1 MAVLNKIRQRSFFL
15 IVIIALALFAFIIG
29 DLLRNGG
36 FGGQKAQKTIGEING
51 EEIKT
56 SEFQALVD
64 NQRRGGSDMQAVKN
78 VWNQKINGLLAGQR
92 ADEAGIVVDKA
103 HLNEEL
109 ARRYGNDPSLKDEDG
124 NFSFSKLQELILE
137 MKEDDNKARYANWTN
152 NEVQIAKDVASNV
165 YFDMVKAGLGA
176 TINEGELAYKMES
189 DKINISYV
197 QLPYSSVDDKEA
209 EVSKDEI
216 AAYIKANKSEFE
228 SDAYANIEYVKI
240 DEVATLEDEKAISDE
255 LAKLINDADEFNN
268 VTKQTEKVLGF
279 TNTKNVEEFVNENS
293 AIKYTDKYEF
303 KSKLNAEVA
312 TNLFDAELG
321 KVYGP
326 YKEGNFIKLSKLI
339 ATTKIP
345 DSVKASHILIA
356 YKGLQ
361 FAGPDVTRTKEEAK
375 KLADSVL
382 TVVTK
387 KNDKFADLAGE
398 LSADR
403 SNKDKGGDLGYFT
416 PGRMVPAFNDY
427 VFENKTGDI
436 GVVETQFGYHIIKIE
451 DQKNIQKA
459 VKVATIAQKIEP
471 SEKTINE
478 IYAKSTKFVI
488 NARESGFAEA
498 AKAENLTVKP
508 VTKMGELDEN
518 IPGVG
523 QQRSIVR
530 WAFNEET
537 KKGAIKSFDLPS
549 GYVIAKLTAV
559 HEKGLMNVEEASAK
573 VSPILKNKKKADIL
587 KAKINGTN
595 LDEIA
600 KANNVSVKSASA
612 ITMKSSTISGAGIE
626 KKVVGTA
633 FALDVNEVS
642 KPIEGNKGVYVV
654 KVTSKTPGQG
664 LASYQGL
671 ANQKAEE
678 EARKSRSA
686 LLNALKDNADIEDKR
701 AVLY

>member
-15 IVIIALALFAFIIG
+15 IMIIALALFAFIIG
-29 DLLRNGG
+29 DLVRSGG

-64 NQRRGGSDMQAVKN
+64 NQRRSGSDMQAVRN
-78 VWNQKINGLLAGQR
+78 VWNQKVNGLLTGQR
-92 ADEAGIVVDKA
+92 ANDAGIIVDRE

-109 ARRYGNDPSLKDEDG
+109 ARRYANDPSLKDDDG
-124 NFSFSKLQELILE
+124 NFSLEKLQELILE
-137 MKEDDNKARYANWTN
+137 MKETDRVRYNNWTN
-152 NEVQIAKDVASNV
+152 NEGEIAKDVAGNV
-165 YFDMVKAGLGA
+165 YLNMVKAGLGA
-176 TINEGELAYKMES
+176 TINEGELAYKMEN

-197 QLPYSSVDDKEA
+197 QLPYTSVDDKEV
-209 EVSKDEI
+209 EVSKSEI
-216 AAYIKANKSEFE
+216 LAYINAHKTEYKR
-228 SDAYANIEYVKI
+228 DAYADIEYVKI
-240 DEVATLEDEKAISDE
+240 DEVATLEDEKAISTE
-255 LAKLINDADEFNN
+255 LAKLVNDSDEFNN

-279 TNTKNVEEFVNENS
+279 INTKNVEEFVNENS
-293 AIKYTDKYEF
+293 AIKYVDKYEF
-303 KSKLNAEVA
+303 KSKLNTDVA

-326 YKEGNFIKLSKLI
+326 YKDGAYIKLSKLI
-339 ATTKIP
+339 AETKIP
-345 DSVKASHILIA
+345 DSVKASHILVA

-382 TVVTK
+382 TVVSK
-387 KNDKFADLAGE
+387 KSSKFEELAAS

-427 VFENKTGDI
+427 VFENKTGDV
-436 GVVETQFGYHIIKIE
+436 GVVETQFGFHVIKIE

-459 VKVATIAQKIEP
+459 VKIATIAQKIEP

-488 NARESGFAEA
+488 DAREKGFEA
-498 AKAENLTVKP
+498 AAKEENLTTKP

-518 IPGVG
+518 IPGIG
-523 QQRSIVR
+523 KQRQIVR
-530 WAFNEET
+530 WAFDKET

-559 HEKGLMNVEEASAK
+559 EKAGLMNVEEASAK
-573 VSPILKNKKKADIL
+573 VSPILKNEKKAKIL
-587 KAKINGTN
+587 KAKISGAS
-595 LDEIA
+595 LEEIA
-600 KANNVSVKSASA
+600 KATNTTVKSASA
-612 ITMKSSTISGAGIE
+612 ITMKNSTISGAGIE

-633 FALDVNEVS
+633 FALDVNAVS
-642 KPIEGNKGVYVV
+642 KPVEGNKGVYVV

-671 ANQKAEE
+671 ANKKAED
-678 EARKSRSA
+678 EARKAQGALLSA
-686 LLNALKDNADIEDKR
+686 LKEKAEIEDKR